1 VLFCP
6 LDALIGLLNLH
17 FQNVKTASCFTHFAL
32 FLFVKSVKSGIGLDI
47 ASLIFAHHGGTAVAY
62 EVDQHWQK
70 GGLMW
75 NRRSFLRSCII
86 GAGVLGGTAA
96 SIHERILAAAR
107 DAAGMSSEQVASN
120 EDFWFLVQ
128 QAFTEDRNII
138 NLNNG
143 TIQNGL
149 RVVQDAVRRHN
160 EFSGNAAAYSM
171 FTLAK
176 EIESCRRRL
185 AYHLGCDSEEIAIC
199 RGGTEAGQIPI
210 MGLDLKPGDEVITTN
225 QDYPR
230 LVSSW
235 KQREKR
241 EGIVL
246 RIAQLPAP
254 PVSFDEFYRRVEQQ
268 VTGRTKLIHVCH
280 MTHWTGQMAPIRR
293 IVDMAHSK
301 GIEVL
306 VDGAHGFMHVPF
318 KLADLGCDYYTASL
332 HKWLM
337 APPGNGFVRIPK
349 DRIPGVWPLTPP
361 WMDDPKDIRRF
372 EDVGTRTPANRVA
385 IAEAITFNEGIG
397 IERKSARIRYLK
409 ERWTSRLRALPRV
422 RFYSSLEP
430 EESCG
435 IATFGI
441 EGMDMAKLAEHLLDK
456 WGIIVTPVKHPDG
469 LVDGIRAVV
478 NISLSAKE
486 VDTFADVVEDIIR
499 KGTFA

>member
-1 VLFCP
+1 
-6 LDALIGLLNLH
+6 
-17 FQNVKTASCFTHFAL
+17 
-32 FLFVKSVKSGIGLDI
+32 
-47 ASLIFAHHGGTAVAY
+47 
-62 EVDQHWQK
+62 
-70 GGLMW
+70 MW
-75 NRRSFLRSCII
+75 NRRGFLRGCAI
-86 GAGVLGGTAA
+86 GIGTLSSAA
-96 SIHERILAAAR
+96 THELLAAAGGEISGSTPEQ
-107 DAAGMSSEQVASN
+107 AAAN
-120 EDFWFLVQ
+120 EDYWFAIQ
-128 QAFTEDRNII
+128 QAFTEDRNIL

-149 RVVQDAVRRHN
+149 RIVQDAVRRHN
-160 EFSGNAAAYSM
+160 EFSGNAAAHSM
-171 FTLAK
+171 GILAK

-185 AYHLGCDSEEIAIC
+185 ASHLGCDSEELVIC

-210 MGLDLKPGDEVITTN
+210 MGIDLKPGDEVVITN

-230 LVSSW
+230 LISSW

-241 EGIVL
+241 DGIVL
-246 RIAQLPAP
+246 KIVPLPSP
-254 PVSFDEFYRRVEQQ
+254 PVSPEQFYTLVEQQ
-268 VTGRTKLIHVCH
+268 VTNRTKVIHVCH

-293 IVDMAHSK
+293 ISDMAHAR

-349 DRIPGVWPLTPP
+349 DRISKVWPLTPP
-361 WMDDPKDIRRF
+361 WTDDPKDIRRF

-409 ERWTSRLRALPRV
+409 ERWANRLRKLPRV
-422 RFYSSLEP
+422 RFYSSLDP
-430 EESCG
+430 ADSCG
-435 IATFGI
+435 VATFGI
-441 EGMDMAKLAEHLLDK
+441 EGIDTIKLMEHLLDK
-456 WGIIVTPVKHPDG
+456 WGIVVTPSQHPDK
-469 LVDGIRAVV
+469 LIDGIRAVV

-486 VDTFADVVEDIIR
+486 VDYFADVIENIVR
-499 KGTFA
+499 KDVKI

>member
-1 VLFCP
+1 
-6 LDALIGLLNLH
+6 
-17 FQNVKTASCFTHFAL
+17 
-32 FLFVKSVKSGIGLDI
+32 
-47 ASLIFAHHGGTAVAY
+47 
-62 EVDQHWQK
+62 
-70 GGLMW
+70 MW
-75 NRRSFLRSCII
+75 NRRNFLRGCAAGI
-86 GAGVLGGTAA
+86 GALGAA
-96 SIHERILAAAR
+96 GGSARVFADPMDLPDLNPAQAAA
-107 DAAGMSSEQVASN
+107 D
-120 EDFWFLVQ
+120 EDFWFGIQ
-128 QAFTEDRNII
+128 QSFTEDRNII

-149 RVVQDAVRRHN
+149 RIVQDAVRRHN
-160 EFSGNAAAYSM
+160 EFSGNAAAHSM
-171 FTLAK
+171 FLLAN

-185 AYHLGCDSEEIAIC
+185 ASQLGCDPEELVIC
-199 RGGTEAGQIPI
+199 RGGSEAGQIPI
-210 MGLDLKPGDEVITTN
+210 MGFDLKPGDEVVTTN

-230 LVSSW
+230 LIGSW

-246 RIAQLPAP
+246 KIVKLPPP
-254 PVSFDEFYRRVEQQ
+254 PVPLDQFYSLVEQQ
-268 VTGRTKLIHVCH
+268 VTPRTRVIMVCH

-293 IVDMAHSK
+293 ISDMAHAR

-349 DRIPGVWPLTPP
+349 DRIPKIWPLTPP
-361 WMDDPKDIRRF
+361 WSDDPKDIRRF

-409 ERWTSRLRALPRV
+409 ERWANRLRTIPRV
-422 RFYSSLEP
+422 RFFSSLDP
-430 EESCG
+430 ADSCG
-435 IATFGI
+435 IASFGV
-441 EGMDMAKLAEHLLDK
+441 EGMDMAKLTEHLLNK
-456 WGIIVTPVKHPDG
+456 WGIVVTPVKHPDG
-469 LVDGIRAVV
+469 LVDGVRAVV

-486 VDTFADVVEDIIR
+486 VDYFADVMEDLIR
-499 KGTFA
+499 KDVKI